1 MQCTFDSELAC
12 LFSSVVYYMYSM
24 SVMISLCYDHNKN
37 NSQMLDEVFSKP
49 AGTRGHGEIGVT
61 IRFYFWNFN
70 IICKG
75 SIQNVVKMKYE

>member
-1 MQCTFDSELAC
+1 MYKYLVELYVGQGHE
-12 LFSSVVYYMYSM
+12 SVS
-24 SVMISLCYDHNKN
+24 
-37 NSQMLDEVFSKP
+37 
-49 AGTRGHGEIGVT
+49 GEIGVT